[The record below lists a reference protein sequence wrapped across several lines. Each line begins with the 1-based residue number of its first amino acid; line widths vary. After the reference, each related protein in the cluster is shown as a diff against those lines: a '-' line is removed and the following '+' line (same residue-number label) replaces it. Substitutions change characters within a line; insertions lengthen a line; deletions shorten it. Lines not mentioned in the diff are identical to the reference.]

1 MDLMQWTGIA
11 IAVLVATGLV
21 AVVHWLLTHQLSKV
35 WTLAGYLVK
44 RCRYSA
50 YVAAA
55 AIGVNLSLPSVSEM
69 EDRSLY
75 GPINHALAIAM
86 IIGVTWLATS
96 AAYAV
101 TDAVLAKLADS
112 NGDADR
118 RARRLRTQV
127 RLTRRVVTGVI
138 VVIATA
144 SVLFTFDSV
153 RLLGAGLLTSAGVVG
168 IVAGVA
174 AQSTL
179 ANLFAGLQLT
189 FGDALR
195 INDIIV
201 FEGEWGR
208 VEEISLTHVTLR
220 IWDERRLVVP
230 VADFT
235 SKPFENWTKHGTE
248 ITGTVVLQVDW
259 EVPIE
264 EIRREVGAFVTAHPL
279 WDGRRWSVQA
289 IDVLDGGVQL
299 RAVVTTADS
308 DARWD
313 LSCDLR
319 EHLITYIAEHFP
331 EALPRRRTEFI
342 AGDAEAAERAL
353 RSEEGEDGRSA
364 VLSAAIGGRG
374 RSAQAPD
381 GALGGGG
388 RRSDASDDSGDDGG
402 DGGI

>member
-1 MDLMQWTGIA
+1 MQWTGIA
-11 IAVLVATGLV
+11 VSVLVSMGLV
-21 AVVHWLLTHQLSKV
+21 AVVHWLLTHQLAKV
-35 WTLAGYLVK
+35 WSLAGYLVR

-55 AIGVNLSLPSVSEM
+55 AVGVNLSLPSVAEM

-75 GPINHALAIAM
+75 GPITHALAIAM
-86 IIGVTWLATS
+86 IIGITWLATS

-101 TDAVLAKLADS
+101 TDAVLARLADS
-112 NGDADR
+112 NDDADR

-127 RLTRRVVTGVI
+127 RLTRRMVTGVI
-138 VVIATA
+138 VVLATA
-144 SVLFTFDSV
+144 AVLFTFDSV
-153 RLLGAGLLTSAGVVG
+153 RPLGAGLLTSAGLIG

-179 ANLFAGLQLT
+179 GNLFAGLQLT

-195 INDIIV
+195 INDIVV

-208 VEEISLTHVTLR
+208 VEEISLTHVTVR
-220 IWDERRLVVP
+220 TWDERRLVVP
-230 VADFT
+230 VSDFT
-235 SKPFENWTKHGTE
+235 TKPFENWTKEGTE
-248 ITGTVVLQVDW
+248 ITGWVMLRVDW

-264 EIRREVGAFVTAHPL
+264 EVRREVGAYVSSHPL

-289 IDVLDGGVQL
+289 TDVLEGVVEL

-319 EHLITYIAEHFP
+319 EHLIAFIAENYP

-342 AGDAEAAERAL
+342 AMDEEAF
-353 RSEEGEDGRSA
+353 GRSA
-364 VLSAAIGGRG
+364 RPARAGREPANGARGAAFAAVPARG

-381 GALGGGG
+381 GSLADQQQA
-388 RRSDASDDSGDDGG
+388 RSGDGG
-402 DGGI
+402 DGDGGE